1 MSTELAIIPK
11 VHEAIEAA
19 LVGGDLSKLTTQQ
32 RVEYFKATCESLGFN
47 PLTKPFEYITLNGK
61 LQLYALKSATEQA
74 RRIHGI
80 SITSLVKEI
89 DQELVIFTASAT
101 DGKGRT
107 DVSTGAVNIKG
118 LQGESRANAIMKA
131 ETKAKRRVTLSLA
144 GLGLLDE
151 TEIEDI
157 PIEVRTATLAPQAL
171 LPETTE
177 KLSVNTAAATE
188 STDSRPQS
196 EQKTKKTIKVTV
208 PTTLAADG
216 SKLTVNPA
224 DAREAAQKA
233 LAVQQTASPATPIAA
248 EVVTDTPKNAEPM
261 PEPPQDVEDVEFTD
275 ETTSTETVPTNEQ
288 LTAYYDRA
296 KAITGVLI
304 EKGGLQPSKNLSA
317 GTKIKNYILG
327 RTNAVKLTDLS
338 VEAWDAA
345 LEALS
350 GDPVAAVKFVEGK

>member
-1 MSTELAIIPK
+1 MSTELAVIPK

-188 STDSRPQS
+188 STDARPQS
-196 EQKTKKTIKVTV
+196 EQKPKKTTPKKAETAPVT
-208 PTTLAADG
+208 PT
-216 SKLTVNPA
+216 P
-224 DAREAAQKA
+224 
-233 LAVQQTASPATPIAA
+233 QQSAPPATPIAS
-248 EVVTDTPKNAEPM
+248 EVVADTPKNAEPM
-261 PEPPQDVEDVEFTD
+261 PEPPQDVEDAEFSD
-275 ETTSTETVPTNEQ
+275 ESAPSTETVPTNEQ

-327 RTNAVKLTDLS
+327 RTNAAKLTDLS

-345 LEALS
+345 FEALS